1 MTDESKLVEYEYKL
15 LAGNEAVRNKRRE
28 MLACGYSGEDLDLL
42 PPGAVMG
49 ISCGSPTSHC
59 NLQPGMKTLDI
70 GCGPGSDVLLSAHRV
85 APGGRAVGLDL
96 VQEMV
101 ERARHNAAQCGWLDL
116 AAVEFSQRDVNRD
129 PLWSHDDAF
138 DRVTSNC
145 CIDFLDRPRIFAE
158 ALRVLQ
164 PGGRLVFS
172 DVLVKQPLPREL
184 RKLLLACCETVVST
198 ADDSIGGKC
207 FRTLISCV
215 QRNALHL
222 PEVEAQLGGCGFEPV
237 SVVTR
242 SPVPGTPEHPDLAR
256 VLPPMTSVVTPP
268 EQVRALEQ
276 RLAPVFGS
284 VDVNHYAEF
293 ATIIAHAP
301 PG

>member
-1 MTDESKLVEYEYKL
+1 MAGESQLVEYEYRL
-15 LAGNEAVRNKRRE
+15 LAGNEAVKNKRRE
-28 MLACGYSGEDLDLL
+28 MLACGYSGADLDLL

-59 NLQPGMKTLDI
+59 DLQPGMKTLDI
-70 GCGPGSDVLLSAHRV
+70 GCGPGSDVLLSARRI

-96 VQEMV
+96 VPEMV
-101 ERARHNAAQCGWLDL
+101 QRARHNAAQCGWLEP
-116 AAVEFSQRDVNRD
+116 ASVEFSRCDVNRE

-158 ALRVLQ
+158 ALRVLK

-172 DVLVKQPLPREL
+172 DVFVKQPLPPDLREL
-184 RKLLLACCETVVST
+184 LLECCQAVAST

-215 QRNALHL
+215 QQNALHL
-222 PEVEAQLGGCGFEPV
+222 AEVEAQLGGCGFEPV
-237 SVVTR
+237 SVVAR
-242 SPVPGTPEHPDLAR
+242 SPVPGTVEQPDRAR
-256 VLPPMTSVVTPP
+256 VLPPMTSVMTSP
-268 EQVRALEQ
+268 EQVRSLEQ

-293 ATIIAHAP
+293 ATVIAHAP
-301 PG
+301 